1 MAQSGAVFKTLGK
14 LATIDYSSSK
24 DYFVFTMRERRA
36 SQENKK
42 RRRKSKTRR
51 LSVTLKPE
59 RTSGKEMAV
68 TREEESM
75 DVDSCLPTDENS
87 SRSKKPKEQGTGEI
101 Y

>member
-42 RRRKSKTRR
+42 RRRKSKVCSYTFNVFYFFSEQLLRNE
-51 LSVTLKPE
+51 LKFQQIINY
-59 RTSGKEMAV
+59 KA
-68 TREEESM
+68 
-75 DVDSCLPTDENS
+75 
-87 SRSKKPKEQGTGEI
+87 
-101 Y
+101 